1 MIRNL
6 VNSKE
11 KINFFLLFLIVIL
24 LLGLYQQNNK
34 MTGLR
39 NDLSKNFQTFKEM
52 QSSEREDL
60 KKQLSLLREELIRYK
75 SQQEGRDQI
84 LALSLGRG
92 QLTGN
97 INNFSNEKETPTVLS
112 ATSAANSTSFSI
124 KGIVKL
130 KKNWEKAD
138 VYSEKRASSRIIGQ
152 IVKDKLYFVYEIV
165 SGWYQIEYQDGQFGW
180 IQGSLVDEI

>member
-1 MIRNL
+1 MIKNL
-6 VNSKE
+6 VDLKE

-24 LLGLYQQNNK
+24 LLGLYQQDNK
-34 MTGLR
+34 MTVFR
-39 NDLSKNFQTFKEM
+39 NNLLKNLQSFKDAQT
-52 QSSEREDL
+52 SEREEL
-60 KKQLSLLREELIRYK
+60 KNQLSLLREELIKYK

-92 QLTGN
+92 QLTEN
-97 INNFSNEKETPTVLS
+97 INNSTNKKEIPTVLS
-112 ATSAANSTSFSI
+112 AIDSANSANLSI

-138 VYSEKRASSRIIGQ
+138 VYSEKRASSKIIGQ
-152 IVKDKLYFVYEIV
+152 IIKEKLYFVYDID

-180 IQGSLVDEI
+180 IQKSLVDDI